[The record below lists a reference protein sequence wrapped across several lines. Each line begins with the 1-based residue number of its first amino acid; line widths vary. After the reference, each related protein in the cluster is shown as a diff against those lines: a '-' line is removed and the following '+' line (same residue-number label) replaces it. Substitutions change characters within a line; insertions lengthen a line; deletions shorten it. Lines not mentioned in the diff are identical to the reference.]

1 MPNEIKKTILI
12 FLSILILSNLIIAQ
26 QEKRAF
32 FPLRIVESIEVDGIL
47 NEPAWEKAQEANDL
61 MEVKVWRSGSESA
74 RTTVK
79 ILFDDD
85 FIYIGFICFDSQPDK
100 IESYATEKDMDL
112 RDDDSVFVLIEAG
125 YDRDHYY
132 YFGTNLI
139 GTQSD
144 GRVNLDGR
152 TADPTWN
159 GNWKTAARKTDS
171 GWNAEIAI
179 DLTSLEYQ
187 SKAEKAIGISLS
199 RIVPRMLESSFWSGA
214 LDPAFKISQL
224 GQLPRMSLA
233 EAERKLKISPHV
245 VSSMEEGEKQELG
258 AGLDMSYD
266 FSPMSS
272 AQLTVYPD
280 FDTVEADEEQI
291 NLTRYELFIP
301 EKRDFFLKGSS
312 QYDQEIR
319 LFYTRRIYDIYGGF
333 KLNGKSGGV
342 EFSGMSA
349 QTKEDVLTNQD
360 PANFSVVHFKTG
372 VLGSSSIGILAANKS
387 ISGKNS
393 GAAGIDASL
402 RFGKNFGISGQFAY
416 SYGDFEEKNIAYFI
430 RPSYESKIFRV
441 HLSYL
446 HLGQNFGDN
455 VNEVGFIQDDNRR
468 ELDSGLGITFIR
480 DKKKVEE
487 FKYDFGYNVFWG
499 MDGNLRSWQFEQEIS
514 AEFKSKFTLSARH
527 IQEFKAQDNLLY
539 ERDFRNHRTTL
550 GINFNAREWEYAILY
565 LTVGKNFGW
574 NFNMLD
580 IRKNIHVSKT
590 LDIEFNMAR
599 IYYMFGRSGLNDFVS
614 SIRAINTFNEKLFV
628 KIFYQYHSM
637 IKKFNLELL
646 VNYQLLPPSGFI
658 QLVYQIGRARFG
670 ESYGPGNTLFLKI
683 GYSFQ

>member
-1 MPNEIKKTILI
+1 MPNEIKKTALT
-12 FLSILILSNLIIAQ
+12 FLSVLILSNLIIGQ
-26 QEKRAF
+26 QEKRAI
-32 FPLRIVESIEVDGIL
+32 FPARTVESIEVDGVL
-47 NEPAWEKAQEANDL
+47 DEPAWEKASEANDL
-61 MEVKVWRSGSESA
+61 MAVKAWRSGSESA
-74 RTTVK
+74 RTSVK

-100 IESYATEKDMDL
+100 IESYATAKDMDL
-112 RDDDSVFVLIEAG
+112 RDDDSVFVLIEAVS
-125 YDRDHYY
+125 DRNHYY

-139 GTQSD
+139 GIQSD

-159 GNWKTAARKTDS
+159 GNWKCAARKTDS

-179 DLTSLEYQ
+179 DLTGLEYR
-187 SKAEKAIGISLS
+187 SKDEKVVGISLS

-224 GQLPRMSLA
+224 GQLPRLSLT
-233 EAERKLKISPHV
+233 EAESKLKISPHLI
-245 VSSMEEGEKQELG
+245 SSVEEGEKQELG

-266 FSPMSS
+266 FSPMVS

-280 FDTVEADEEQI
+280 FGTVDADEEQI

-301 EKRDFFLKGSS
+301 EKRDFFLQGSS
-312 QYDQEIR
+312 QYEQEIR
-319 LFYTRRIYDIYGGF
+319 LFYTKRIYDIYGGF
-333 KLNGKSGGV
+333 KLIGSSGGV
-342 EFSGMSA
+342 EFSGMSV

-360 PANFSVVHFKTG
+360 PANFSVVRLKTG
-372 VLGSSSIGILAANKS
+372 FLKSSSIGILAANKLS
-387 ISGKNS
+387 SGRNI

-416 SYGDFEEKNIAYFI
+416 SYGDFEEENIAYFV

-446 HLGQNFGDN
+446 RLGQNFGDN

-468 ELDSGLGITFIR
+468 ELDSGLGITFIK
-480 DKKKVEE
+480 DKGKVEE
-487 FKYDFGYNVFWG
+487 FKYDSNYNVFWSV
-499 MDGNLRSWQFEQEIS
+499 DGDLRSWQFEQGIL
-514 AEFKSKFTLSARH
+514 AEFKSKFTLSAQH
-527 IQEFKAQDNLLY
+527 LQEFKAQDNLLY
-539 ERDFRNHRTTL
+539 ETDFRNHRTTL
-550 GINFNAREWEYAILY
+550 GIGFNTREWEYAILAV
-565 LTVGKNFGW
+565 TVGKNFGW

-590 LDIEFNMAR
+590 LDLEFNMAR
-599 IYYMFGRSGLNDFVS
+599 VYYTFGRAGMNDFVS
-614 SIRAINTFNEKLFV
+614 SIRAINSFNEKLFV
-628 KIFYQYHSM
+628 KIFYQYRSM

-646 VNYQLLPPSGFI
+646 VNYQILPPSGFI
-658 QLVYQIGRARFG
+658 QLVYQVGRARFG
-670 ESYGPGNTLFLKI
+670 ESYAPGNTLFLKI